1 MKYSKKHNPINK
13 CKLLVAVLLFLAV
26 TIKAQKKE
34 MTIPLYDSIK
44 TTALLSEIR
53 ITNLHPR
60 KENKAGIRIDDV
72 TLFLEADKKEREIG
86 FEFPE
91 TATVLASGVD
101 VETGKDELEWHYNW
115 QLNHDYRLMLQT
127 ATDSA
132 ENFKLYS
139 AYVWFTKDNKWKL
152 IGTVKVNGTWG
163 TIKSAATY
171 EVSNAAFSY
180 QRSQIWMQRT
190 NGSWKNILANSL
202 PNPVLA
208 PMSNIDSIQQAAT
221 EEQIIQQFIKEN
233 KTDAVQKHE
242 DVYYKIIT
250 QGSGKKVN
258 VTDTVTVHYKGYLF
272 SDGTVFDQTRE
283 KPATFPLNRL
293 IKGWQIGVPLLNAGG
308 KIKIVIPSGLAYSI
322 RTRSPKIPPNSI
334 LVFEVEVLEAK

>member
-1 MKYSKKHNPINK
+1 MSTSFF
-13 CKLLVAVLLFLAV
+13 CSVFLLVTGTVLHSTAQTIKV
-26 TIKAQKKE
+26 PDTIKAVTYLEEFITPENAPKK
-34 MTIPLYDSIK
+34 SIK
-44 TTALLSEIR
+44 VGI
-53 ITNLHPR
+53 
-60 KENKAGIRIDDV
+60 KADDV
-72 TLFLEADKKEREIG
+72 ILYFESDKKEKEIVMSY
-86 FEFPE
+86 PE
-91 TATVLASGVD
+91 SAAVISKGID
-101 VETGKDELEWHYNW
+101 VETDGDELEWTYSPETGKRF
-115 QLNHDYRLMLQT
+115 QLMLVS

-132 ENFKLYS
+132 LNYMLYS
-139 AYVWFTKDNKWKL
+139 GYIHFPEINKWKL
-152 IGTVKVNGTWG
+152 IGTIKIPGRWG
-163 TIKSAATY
+163 TIK
-171 EVSNAAFSY
+171 NAGRFSKGKLKY
-180 QRSQIWMQRT
+180 TSVFESRQAWLQRT
-190 NGSWKNILANSL
+190 NGSWKNLLTNGL
-202 PNPVLA
+202 PNPVPA
-208 PMSNIDSIQQAAT
+208 PMSNIDSTKQAAR

-258 VTDTVTVHYKGYLF
+258 VTDTVTVHYKGYLL

-293 IKGWQIGVPLLNAGG
+293 IKGWQIGVPLLNVGG

>member
-1 MKYSKKHNPINK
+1 MKHVILLMMVLCYSFNSD
-13 CKLLVAVLLFLAV
+13 
-26 TIKAQKKE
+26 AQKKQTE
-34 MTIPLYDSIK
+34 YAVADSMKVSGLLTEINIQTI
-44 TTALLSEIR
+44 
-53 ITNLHPR
+53 HPR
-60 KENKAGIRIDDV
+60 KENKAGIRVDDV
-72 TLFLEADKKEREIG
+72 ILFLEADKKEREIG

-91 TATVLASGVD
+91 TATVLAAGVD
-101 VETGKDELEWHYNW
+101 VEKGKDELEWHYNW
-115 QLNHDYRLMLQT
+115 QLNQDYRLMLQT

-132 ENFKLYS
+132 GNFKLYS

-163 TIKSAATY
+163 TIKSAAAY
-171 EVSNAAFSY
+171 EVSNASFSY
-180 QRSQIWMQRT
+180 QRSQAWMQRT
-190 NGSWKNILANSL
+190 NGSWKNLLANSL
-202 PNPVLA
+202 PNPVPA
-208 PMSNIDSIQQAAT
+208 PMSNIDSTQQAAR
-221 EEQIIQQFIKEN
+221 EEQIIQQLIKEN

-258 VTDTVTVHYKGYLF
+258 VTDTVTVHYKGSLL

-293 IKGWQIGVPLLNAGG
+293 IKGWQIGVPLLNVGG